1 MAKSTESV
9 CRPLYAGFLDVDVVL
24 ECKRHAMQLCQ
35 ALPPLSSRIR
45 LAGRFKRTV
54 WFDPDERI
62 RILRRPKCCRS
73 SSALA

>member
-9 CRPLYAGFLDVDVVL
+9 CRPLYAGSLDVDVV
-24 ECKRHAMQLCQ
+24 
-35 ALPPLSSRIR
+35 RIR
-45 LAGRFKRTV
+45 LMGRFKRTV